1 MLWWKAAALNAL
13 ATVAQG
19 LSLLAPPWQT
29 LQRAQMLGALRRRLR
44 HPVPAST
51 QFDGGL
57 RIVGSGDIELGEYC
71 RFGPAVLLETRQAG
85 RIILGN
91 HVRLNQGCVVVAH
104 RLVSIGDDSLVGEY
118 ASIRDANHSIHAGQL
133 IRLQRHEGAAVR
145 IGRDVWIGRGACI
158 LPGVNIGD
166 GAVIGANSI
175 VTHDVPAGAVAVG
188 SPAKVIKYRGQA
200 Q

>member
-1 MLWWKAAALNAL
+1 MLWWKTAALNAL

-19 LSLLAPPWQT
+19 FAFLTPPWQT
-29 LQRAQMLGALRRRLR
+29 LQRAQALGKLRRKLT

-51 QFDGGL
+51 QFDGDI
-57 RIVGSGDIELGEYC
+57 RIVGSGDIRLGEYC
-71 RFGPAVLLETRQAG
+71 RFGPAVLLETRQSG
-85 RIILGN
+85 RIVLGS

-104 RLVSIGDDSLVGEY
+104 RLVAIGDDTLIGEY
-118 ASIRDANHSIHAGQL
+118 ASIRDSNHSIRAGQL

-158 LPGVNIGD
+158 LPGVHIGD

-175 VTHDVPAGAVAVG
+175 VTRDIPAGAVAVG
-188 SPAKVIKYRGQA
+188 NPAKIIKYRGPA